1 MVTSLFLAF
10 SSLSCRI
17 AHLLFTSSN
26 VKLKTLR
33 KPKGGY
39 RYILSTMPTVKRER
53 VIPGVHGDIQSV
65 ASPTPAPQPGFPYI
79 PSSILNPLLL
89 VILNLS
95 ISSAATALAAQYIGD
110 EIGSVQKE
118 TPEEYWWYVVPGWR
132 VLKALGAW
140 WGGFDGMLHAP
151 GI

>member
-1 MVTSLFLAF
+1 M
-10 SSLSCRI
+10 
-17 AHLLFTSSN
+17 
-26 VKLKTLR
+26 
-33 KPKGGY
+33 
-39 RYILSTMPTVKRER
+39 STAKREK
-53 VIPGVHGDIQSV
+53 VVPGVHEDIQTV
-65 ASPTPAPQPGFPYI
+65 ASSTPVPRLGFPYI
-79 PSSILNPLLL
+79 PSKILNPLLL

-140 WGGFDGMLHAP
+140 WGGFDGTLRAS
-151 GI
+151 GIYNLTSDLTNVE

>member
-1 MVTSLFLAF
+1 
-10 SSLSCRI
+10 
-17 AHLLFTSSN
+17 
-26 VKLKTLR
+26 
-33 KPKGGY
+33 
-39 RYILSTMPTVKRER
+39 MPSVKRKR
-53 VIPGVHGDIQSV
+53 VVPGVHEDIQPE
-65 ASPTPAPQPGFPYI
+65 ASLTEVPRPGFPYI
-79 PSSILNPLLL
+79 PSNILNPLLL

-140 WGGFDGMLHAP
+140 WGGFDGTLRKS